1 MWTSLQAAIIKHRQ
15 SQPLQT
21 FAEWNKQAFKFKTI
35 AHIHSLYL
43 QYGSSTLAHSNI
55 CSYSWA
61 ALSQLLSRSIP
72 RDCRSA
78 NESGWFLYVSRAC
91 PSVAVKAST
100 VQGEKV
106 QPVPVT
112 VTQNTTVLLDSRAI
126 LYNVCADAILAELQ
140 KYLSADMHTVRTASN
155 IIKPCYYTLV
165 LYRSC
170 FTDIVCKLWCRY
182 DNNCDSQPW
191 SVYLRLK
198 TLYTMRCT

>member
-1 MWTSLQAAIIKHRQ
+1 MQHCTCVSWLLKHWCVPKQDLFKAATTVNGLCEQVCRQQFIRHRQ
-15 SQPLQT
+15 SQPLQI

-61 ALSQLLSRSIP
+61 ALSQLLSRTIP

-126 LYNVCADAILAELQ
+126 LYMFVQTQYWQNC
-140 KYLSADMHTVRTASN
+140 KN
-155 IIKPCYYTLV
+155 I
-165 LYRSC
+165 
-170 FTDIVCKLWCRY
+170 
-182 DNNCDSQPW
+182 
-191 SVYLRLK
+191 
-198 TLYTMRCT
+198 